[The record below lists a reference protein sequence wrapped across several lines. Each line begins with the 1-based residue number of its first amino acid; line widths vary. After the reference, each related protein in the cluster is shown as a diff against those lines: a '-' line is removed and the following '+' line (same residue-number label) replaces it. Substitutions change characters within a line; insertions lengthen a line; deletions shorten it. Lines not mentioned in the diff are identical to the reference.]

1 MPARWAR
8 TAEARPQRRLRDRA
22 SRAGALVSVL
32 ELIGAYQRRE
42 RSPVEVTRETLERIE
57 ALPDRL
63 RAFVTVTP
71 ELAAAQ
77 AVDAEGAYAAGTAR
91 PLAGVPITIKDLL
104 DVAGVPTGLGSLLHD
119 PGPARGDSPFVAAV
133 RAAGAVIV
141 GKTATPEMGWKGETT
156 SRVHGSTENPWREGL
171 TSGGSSGGAA
181 VAAAMLPDVLH
192 HGGDGAG
199 SIRIPSSMCGVFG
212 LKPTWGLVP
221 TDPVNSGLSVQG
233 PIARAVADAALL
245 LDVAAGTDSLQS
257 LDGGVAGLRI
267 AWGGDLGF
275 AAAEPEVVAV
285 CEAAARSFE
294 ALGAHVEDAFP
305 LLGDP
310 WPVVDVIWCA
320 NQAAPF
326 AAGRL
331 DEVRDRLDHGRVPVI
346 ERGLQMTATELVDAH
361 GAKAL
366 YAAAWEAFMRDW
378 DLVLTP
384 TLPITAFPAGLDQPG
399 SVAGR
404 RTEYLSWTA
413 FTYPFN
419 VSGQPAATVPC
430 GTVDGMPVGLQIA
443 GRRGE
448 DALVLRAAAAF
459 EAAHGWRFP
468 V

>member
-1 MPARWAR
+1 MSVRALIDAY
-8 TAEARPQRRLRDRA
+8 RR
-22 SRAGALVSVL
+22 G
-32 ELIGAYQRRE
+32 E
-42 RSPVEVTRETLERIE
+42 RSPVEVVDHTLERIG
-57 ALPDRL
+57 ALPERL
-63 RAFVTVTP
+63 NAFVAVTP
-71 ELAAAQ
+71 ELALEQ
-77 AVDAEGAYAAGTAR
+77 ARDAERAYANGSAG

-119 PGPARGDSPFVAAV
+119 PAPARGDSPFVAAV
-133 RAAGAVIV
+133 RAAGAAVV

-233 PIARAVADAALL
+233 PIARSVADAALL
-245 LDVAAGTDSLQS
+245 LDVAAGTGTVASLG
-257 LDGGVAGLRI
+257 GGVAGLRM
-267 AWGGDLGF
+267 AWSGDLGF

-285 CEAAARSFE
+285 CEAAARSFA
-294 ALGAHVEDAFP
+294 ALGATVDEAFP
-305 LLGDP
+305 PLGDP
-310 WPVVDVIWCA
+310 WPVVDTIWCA
-320 NQAAPF
+320 NQAAPL
-326 AAGRL
+326 AGGRL
-331 DEVRDRLDHGRVPVI
+331 DDVRDLLDPGRVPVI

-361 GAKAL
+361 AAKAV

-378 DLVLTP
+378 DLMLTP
-384 TLPITAFPAGLDQPG
+384 TLPTTAFAAGLDQPG
-399 SVAGR
+399 TVAGR

-430 GTVDGMPVGLQIA
+430 GTVDGLPVGLQIA

-459 EAAHGWRFP
+459 EAAHAWRLLHDD
-468 V
+468 

>member
-1 MPARWAR
+1 M
-8 TAEARPQRRLRDRA
+8 
-22 SRAGALVSVL
+22 SVL
-32 ELIGAYQRRE
+32 ELVDTYRRRE
-42 RSPVEVTRETLERIE
+42 RSPVEVADETLARIR
-57 ALPDRL
+57 ALPERL
-63 RAFVTVTP
+63 RAFVTVTDD
-71 ELAAAQ
+71 LARDQAAA
-77 AVDAEGAYAAGTAR
+77 AERAYAEGTAG

-119 PGPARGDSPFVAAV
+119 PAPAQGDSPFVAAV

-156 SRVHGSTENPWREGL
+156 SRVHGSTENPWRAGL

-181 VAAAMLPDVLH
+181 AAAAMLPDVIH

-233 PIARAVADAALL
+233 PIARSVAEAALL
-245 LDVAAGTDSLQS
+245 LDVTAGTETAAS
-257 LDGGVAGLRI
+257 LDGGVRGLRV
-267 AWGGDLGF
+267 AWSRDLGF

-294 ALGAHVEDAFP
+294 ALGAQVDEAFP
-305 LLGDP
+305 PLDDP
-310 WPVVDVIWCA
+310 WPVVDTIWCA

-326 AAGRL
+326 SGGRL
-331 DEVRDRLDHGRVPVI
+331 DEARDRLDGGRVPVI
-346 ERGLQMTATELVDAH
+346 ERGLGMTATELVDAQS
-361 GAKAL
+361 AKAL

-419 VSGQPAATVPC
+419 VSGQPAASVPC
-430 GTVDGMPVGLQIA
+430 GTVDGLPVGLQIV

-448 DALVLRAAAAF
+448 DSLVLRAAAAF
-459 EAAHGWRFP
+459 ERAHGWAFP
-468 V
+468 

>member
-1 MPARWAR
+1 M
-8 TAEARPQRRLRDRA
+8 
-22 SRAGALVSVL
+22 SVL
-32 ELIGAYQRRE
+32 GLIDAYRRRA
-42 RSPVEVTRETLERIE
+42 RSPVEVARETLEHIA

-77 AVDAEGAYAAGTAR
+77 ALAAERAYADGTAG
-91 PLAGVPITIKDLL
+91 PLAGVPVTIKDLL
-104 DVAGVPTGLGSLLHD
+104 DVAGIPTGSGSLLHD

-133 RAAGAVIV
+133 RAAGGVIV

-181 VAAAMLPDVLH
+181 AAATMVPDVLH

-199 SIRIPSSMCGVFG
+199 SIRIPASMCGVFG

-233 PIARAVADAALL
+233 PIARSVADAALL
-245 LDVAAGTDSLQS
+245 LDVTAGTAALEPIG
-257 LDGGVAGLRI
+257 GGVGGLRV

-275 AAAEPEVVAV
+275 AAVEPEVLAV
-285 CEAAARSFE
+285 CEAAARSFA
-294 ALGAHVEDAFP
+294 ALGADLGDAFP
-305 LLGDP
+305 PLGDP

-326 AAGRL
+326 AGGRL
-331 DEVRDRLDHGRVPVI
+331 DDVRDRLDQGRVPVI

-366 YAAAWEAFMRDW
+366 YAAAWEAFMREW

-430 GTVDGMPVGLQIA
+430 GTVDGLPVGLQIV

-459 EAAHGWRFP
+459 EAAHPWAFP